1 MKHPFTTSL
10 LAILLIAV
18 SCRPASG
25 PDNTSTRKPDALEYA
40 LVLHGGAGSMDPER
54 MPEAVQDRYR
64 NVLDSALRLGLNV
77 LESGGSSL
85 DAVVAVICF
94 MEDHPRF
101 NAGRG
106 AVFTSEG
113 KNELDASVMTGQDLN
128 AGAVA
133 GVTDIKNPILAA
145 RAVMERSDHVMLA
158 GEGASVFAEE
168 VGLEQVDPSYFF
180 TPDRYESFQRARESG
195 KHGTVGCV
203 ALDREGNLCAGT
215 STGGISNKRYGRVGD
230 SPIIGAGTYA
240 NNRTCGVS
248 ATGQGEYFIRWTV
261 AHDISALMEY
271 QGMDVEEAA
280 GTVVLEKLGEAGGDG
295 GVVCLD
301 SRGRSAMVTNT
312 KGMFR
317 AYGNSAGDRIVA
329 IFRD

>member
-1 MKHPFTTSL
+1 MIHMKMHRIPFL
-10 LAILLIAV
+10 FLALWYLTAG
-18 SCRPASG
+18 CRSAPG
-25 PDNTSTRKPDALEYA
+25 PDDPSRQNFNGYEYA
-40 LVLHGGAGSMDPER
+40 LVLHGGAGSMENL
-54 MPEAVQDRYR
+54 PEARQQMYQDA
-64 NVLDSALRLGLNV
+64 LDSALRAGLEV
-77 LESGGSSL
+77 LDSGGSSL
-85 DAVVAVICF
+85 DAVVRVITF
-94 MEDHPRF
+94 MEDNPLF
-101 NAGRG
+101 NAGKG

-133 GVTDIKNPILAA
+133 GVTDIRNPILAA
-145 RAVMERSDHVMLA
+145 RAVMEQSDHVMLA
-158 GEGASVFAEE
+158 GRGASVFAREA
-168 VGLEQVDPSYFF
+168 GLEIVDPSYFF
-180 TPDRYESFQRARESG
+180 TEERYESYLRARKREV
-195 KHGTVGCV
+195 HGTVGCV

-248 ATGQGEYFIRWTV
+248 ATGHGEYFIRWTV

-271 QGMDVEEAA
+271 RGMGVEEAA
-280 GTVVLEKLGEAGGDG
+280 RTVILGKLVEAGGDG

-301 SRGRSAMVTNT
+301 NLGRPAMVTNT
-312 KGMFR
+312 SGMFR

-329 IFRD
+329 IF